1 VAEND
6 KLTDKQRKWI
16 DYFKQGLTAA
26 EAAKRAGY
34 RGNNLDVIGS
44 QNLTK
49 LSSYLTERE
58 KVLDTSR
65 IADMQEINE
74 FWTRVVRGEEKEEQ
88 GIYNPTT
95 CKTESVEV
103 KPALRDRLK
112 AAELRAKV
120 QGAFIENINHMGS
133 VEVCNP
139 YDGLTLEQLEKM
151 RTDGN
156 S

>member
-1 VAEND
+1 MAENE

-16 DYFKQGLTAA
+16 DFFKQGLTAS

-49 LSSYLTERE
+49 LSSYLTDRE

-74 FWTRVVRGEEKEEQ
+74 FWSRVIRGEEKEEQ
-88 GIYNPTT
+88 GVYNPTT
-95 CKTESVEV
+95 CKIEPVEV

-120 QGAFIENINHMGS
+120 QGAFVENINHTGDIQIT
-133 VEVCNP
+133 VKVDE
-139 YDGLTLEQLEKM
+139 DEE
-151 RTDGN
+151 
-156 S
+156 